1 MIKGSI
7 QEEDITITYA
17 TNIRGPKYIKQIL
30 MDVKG
35 EVNRN
40 TVTVGDF
47 NAPATAMD
55 RSSRENLIR
64 KHEL

>member
-1 MIKGSI
+1 MQRQIPT
-7 QEEDITITYA
+7 TI
-17 TNIRGPKYIKQIL
+17 
-30 MDVKG
+30 KG